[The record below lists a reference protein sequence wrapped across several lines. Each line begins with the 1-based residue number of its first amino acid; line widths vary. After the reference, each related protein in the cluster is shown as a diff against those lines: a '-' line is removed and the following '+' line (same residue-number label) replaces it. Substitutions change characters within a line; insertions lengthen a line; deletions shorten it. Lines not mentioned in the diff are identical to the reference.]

1 LIFFCYIQQGKTFIT
16 AKALFM
22 FFKTRHHHS
31 HHHIVSIAV
40 IVGALGYFVDVY
52 DLLLFSIIRKPSLAE
67 LGLNPVADGENILSI
82 QMIGLLLGGILW
94 GVLGD
99 KRGRLSVLFGSILL
113 YSLANIGNGFV
124 HTYAQYAM
132 LRFIAGV
139 GLAGELGASIT
150 LVSELV
156 STKHRGICTS
166 IIASVGLCGA
176 IAAYFI
182 QQVFDWRICYF
193 IGGGMGFLLLIL
205 RVSVFESGLFAKM
218 KQSEIKR
225 GSLLML
231 VNPRERFTRY
241 LKCILIGLPSWF
253 VVGILIGFSDKFAQ
267 EMHIAEPIDV
277 GKAVL
282 YFYVAGSIGDIIIG
296 FLSNALKSRKKP
308 VFIYFLITSLCMIL
322 YFTQNGG
329 SSNIFY
335 GICAGLGFGGGFWA
349 IFVTMAAEQFG
360 TNIRATATTTVPNMV
375 RGSLPL
381 IIILFKWLRSVTD
394 NNYVMSGWITAL
406 ICMSIAVIALYFK
419 KETFGKDLNFVEA

>member
-1 LIFFCYIQQGKTFIT
+1 
-16 AKALFM
+16 M
-22 FFKTRHHHS
+22 FFKTKHHHS

-124 HTYAQYAM
+124 HTYAQYAI

-231 VNPRERFTRY
+231 VNPRERFSRY

-308 VFIYFLITSLCMIL
+308 VFIYFLVTSVCMIL

>member
-1 LIFFCYIQQGKTFIT
+1 MFIKT
-16 AKALFM
+16 K
-22 FFKTRHHHS
+22 HHHS

-52 DLLLFSIIRKPSLAE
+52 DLILFSIIRKPSLAE
-67 LGLNPVADGENILSI
+67 LGLNPVTDGENILSI

-124 HTYAQYAM
+124 HTYSQYAT
-132 LRFIAGV
+132 LRFFAGV
-139 GLAGELGASIT
+139 GLAGELGACIT

-182 QQVFDWRICYF
+182 KQEFSWRVCYF
-193 IGGGMGFLLLIL
+193 IGGGMGLLLLVL
-205 RVSVFESGLFAKM
+205 RVSIFESGLFAKM
-218 KQSEIKR
+218 KQTEVKR

-231 VNPRERFTRY
+231 INPKERFTRY

-253 VVGILIGFSDKFAQ
+253 VVGILIGFSDKFAI
-267 EMHIAEPIDV
+267 ELHVTEPIDV

-308 VFIYFLITSLCMIL
+308 VFIYFLITSVCMFL

-329 SSNIFY
+329 SANMFY

-394 NNYVMSGWITAL
+394 NNYVMSGWITAV
-406 ICMSIAVIALYFK
+406 ICMSIAIIALYFK
-419 KETFGKDLNFVEA
+419 KESFGKDLNFVEA